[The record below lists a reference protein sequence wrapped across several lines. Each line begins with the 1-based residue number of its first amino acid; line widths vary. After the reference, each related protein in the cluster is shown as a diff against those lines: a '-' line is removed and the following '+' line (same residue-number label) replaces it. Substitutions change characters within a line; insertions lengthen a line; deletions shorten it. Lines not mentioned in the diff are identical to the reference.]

1 MFFLNGDDSPTFLE
15 RLQETAFDVAET
27 WVNRGSQTVTPT
39 VDPNFYPNRGGQS
52 STPDPYWSP
61 QRQNS
66 NPNLVWGGNPNNN
79 LPQRTQ
85 DRPFQVYPERVRMVV
100 EESRFVDRPLSCQ
113 EFNARTQEQDKYLQQ
128 NPYVYQRMQS
138 LCNNSYEP
146 ELNQFLGIRQEW
158 WWAILA
164 VIAVLFIIPK
174 KGD

>member
-1 MFFLNGDDSPTFLE
+1 MVFLNGDDSPDFLDL
-15 RLQETAFDVAET
+15 LQQTAQNVAQGLLQ
-27 WVNRGSQTVTPT
+27 RGQQVVTPT
-39 VDPNFYPNRGGQS
+39 VDPYSYPNRTGQS
-52 STPDPYWSP
+52 STPDGPYSGMPP
-61 QRQNS
+61 QGYGGNF
-66 NPNLVWGGNPNNN
+66 WGGQSNNN

-174 KGD
+174 KES